1 MSKTMV
7 RCALKW
13 IPQIGVFLKYYG
25 KGIKTS
31 ELYMKASRDKTLISG
46 ERTTREPSTMHER
59 TNEGVW
65 WVGYVCRKKNLKTT
79 MTRGN
84 NGQKGN
90 NRYRS
95 EREGARHD
103 LSARRGGVKVA

>member
-1 MSKTMV
+1 
-7 RCALKW
+7 
-13 IPQIGVFLKYYG
+13 
-25 KGIKTS
+25 
-31 ELYMKASRDKTLISG
+31 MKASRDKTLISG

-84 NGQKGN
+84 NGKKGIIDTVAN
-90 NRYRS
+90 VK
-95 EREGARHD
+95 AR
-103 LSARRGGVKVA
+103 VTT